1 MIYTLLNICFQLCST
16 WSVFYSQLILLK
28 QIFQKNGYP
37 ENFIDICLKPF
48 LNRFHILKE
57 MVPTVVKMP
66 LQLVLPYLGTIS
78 LQTRTELSKS
88 IIGVLNIVNYK
99 IFLKV
104 KKNYLIIFASKS
116 LFYIFL
122 HQMWFTSF
130 SVSHAMNPIAENVL
144 DKLL

>member
-104 KKNYLIIFASKS
+104 KKK
-116 LFYIFL
+116 LFNNFCFKVSFL
-122 HQMWFTSF
+122 HILTSDVIYKF
-130 SVSHAMNPIAENVL
+130 QCESRNESYR
-144 DKLL
+144 

>member
-57 MVPTVVKMP
+57 KVPTVVKML

-78 LQTRTELSKS
+78 LQTRTKLSKS
-88 IIGVLNIVNYK
+88 IIGVLKYCKLQNI
-99 IFLKV
+99 
-104 KKNYLIIFASKS
+104 SKS
-116 LFYIFL
+116 KKKFFNNFCFKVSFL
-122 HQMWFTSF
+122 QILTSDVVYKF
-130 SVSHAMNPIAENVL
+130 QCESSNESYC
-144 DKLL
+144 